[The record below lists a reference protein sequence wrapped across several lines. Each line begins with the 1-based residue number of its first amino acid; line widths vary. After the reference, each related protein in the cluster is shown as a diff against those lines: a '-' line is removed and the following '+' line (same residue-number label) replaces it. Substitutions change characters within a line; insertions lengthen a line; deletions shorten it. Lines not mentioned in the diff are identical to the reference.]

1 MKYTSIF
8 QVNIFGALKQWI
20 TESLVSIVAQVSV

>member
-20 TESLVSIVAQVSV
+20 IRSVVSTVAQVSV